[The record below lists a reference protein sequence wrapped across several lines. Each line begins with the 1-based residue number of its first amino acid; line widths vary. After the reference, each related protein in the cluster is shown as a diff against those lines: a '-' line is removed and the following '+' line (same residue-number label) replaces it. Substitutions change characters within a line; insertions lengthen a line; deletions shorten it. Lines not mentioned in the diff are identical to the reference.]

1 MGKLRQGRR
10 WFGGK
15 REVCGKVRQG
25 GKGMPRK
32 EGHRRNRG
40 KEGKVV
46 PPRGSPESLPH
57 LHELLESEKCLP
69 PTINPRQ
76 HVLKGE

>member
-1 MGKLRQGRR
+1 
-10 WFGGK
+10 
-15 REVCGKVRQG
+15 
-25 GKGMPRK
+25 MPSK

-57 LHELLESEKCLP
+57 LHELLESKKCLP

-76 HVLKGE
+76 LVLGGERSLPLILGSTGRVGDLQGVPLNASCVT

>member
-10 WFGGK
+10 SFGDK
-15 REVCGKVRQG
+15 REVCGKVREG
-25 GKGMPRK
+25 GKGMPNK

-40 KEGKVV
+40 KEGRAV
-46 PPRGSPESLPH
+46 PPRGSPESLPC
-57 LHELLESEKCLP
+57 LYELLESERCLP
-69 PTINPRQ
+69 PTINPGQ